1 MRIGELSER
10 SGASARSIRYYES
23 VGLLSSRRAS
33 NGYREFDA
41 GALEQ
46 IAKIKLLLQV
56 GLDMTDIVTVLPCV
70 NTPTIAHCTKAQQR
84 FDEQIERIERQQEV
98 LTRAKSL
105 LLELRTEGTA
115 AAPLPPAGSIRAV
128 SANVTAGIR

>member
-46 IAKIKLLLQV
+46 VAKIKLLLRV
-56 GLDMTDIVTVLPCV
+56 GLDIVDIVAVLPCV
-70 NTPTIAHCTKAQQR
+70 DTPSIAHCAEAQQR
-84 FDEQIERIERQQEV
+84 FDEQIERIERQQE
-98 LTRAKSL
+98 LLDRAKTL

-115 AAPLPPAGSIRAV
+115 AGSLPPGGSIRAV
-128 SANVTAGIR
+128 SANVTAGLR